1 MKNDEYGVLICNFCG
16 TRRKS
21 QLTRLEYNCYKC
33 GEPIVDAVVRSK
45 KRDEEKETKRKEREA
60 KLRYVM
66 TGQR

>member
-1 MKNDEYGVLICNFCG
+1 
-16 TRRKS
+16 
-21 QLTRLEYNCYKC
+21 
-33 GEPIVDAVVRSK
+33 VDAVVRSK